1 MAILKNGIN
10 AAKAAAKKRALG
22 TDYKGL
28 FSSAA
33 DEVSQIAKD
42 AIGRAERLGVG
53 MGKVIGDN
61 FLEYNPK
68 FYNDGLSSSMFGVKF
83 NNKGRVLMAGTAL
96 GLGAMEAGE
105 TYNKTQLGTPSGEMV
120 SNVPETSYTH
130 FGMETGATG
139 DLVFAMN
146 RNRRG

>member
-1 MAILKNGIN
+1 MAIFKKGID
-10 AAKAAAKKRALG
+10 AAKSAAKKRALG
-22 TDYKGL
+22 ADYKG
-28 FSSAA
+28 FFESAA
-33 DEVSQIAKD
+33 DTVSQVAKD
-42 AIGRAERLGVG
+42 AVGGAERLSLG

-68 FYNDGLSSSMFGVKF
+68 FYNNGWNSSVFGVRF
-83 NNKGRVLMAGTAL
+83 NNKGRVAMAGIAL
-96 GLGAMEAGE
+96 GIGAMEAGE
-105 TYNKTQLGTPSGEMV
+105 TYNKTQLGNQPSEMV
-120 SNVPETSYTH
+120 SATPETSYTH